1 MEEKNETK
9 DEEIVYTNE
18 DNYNENNNGNEPNK
32 KVIYIILGVVAFI
45 LVCIII
51 FCNYYNSLT
60 FKTTKKNNS
69 ASYTESTDN
78 NGDKDEIENA
88 KNNDNQSDL
97 DKNESSNNA
106 NSTSTEVINTFDFDK
121 MVEDINNS
129 FVGGAKAS
137 ISKCTMKTVDD
148 PTAGNYGDEVPS
160 SVIEDISQDSFNI
173 VVNKLKMATS
183 FNEITLNTFD
193 EKRGALSNGKLSGR
207 CNNRGISYSIG
218 KFNGH
223 AFDNSLQIYYSSDE
237 NDLLVHYN
245 LVRYEFHYENASDIN
260 NFIESLK

>member
-69 ASYTESTDN
+69 ASYTESTDKN
-78 NGDKDEIENA
+78 VDKDEIDNA

-129 FVGGAKAS
+129 FVGGARAN
-137 ISKCTMKTVDD
+137 ISKCTMVTVDD
-148 PTAGNYGDEVPS
+148 PTVGNYGSMVPS
-160 SVIEDISQDSFNI
+160 SIIDEISQDSSNI
-173 VVNKLKMATS
+173 VVNKLKLATS
-183 FNEITLNTFD
+183 FNEITFNDFIK
-193 EKRGALSNGKLSGR
+193 KRDTTSGG
-207 CNNRGISYSIG
+207 CHNRGINYFIG
-218 KFNGH
+218 KFDGH
-223 AFDNSLQIYYSSDE
+223 AFDNSLDIYYSSDE
-237 NDLLVHYN
+237 KDLLVSYN
-245 LVRYEFHYENASDIN
+245 LKSYEFHYENASDIN